1 MVRNTEKD
9 GSDTMLEILSRQF
22 NRYFLFVLNE
32 NVYVSNYKC
41 WTIESKYFFI
51 TLLTPLYIPQIK
63 AWHMF
68 TYLIKCL
75 IYGFSNF
82 NS

>member
-9 GSDTMLEILSRQF
+9 DSDTMLEILSRQF

-41 WTIESKYFFI
+41 
-51 TLLTPLYIPQIK
+51 
-63 AWHMF
+63 
-68 TYLIKCL
+68 
-75 IYGFSNF
+75 
-82 NS
+82 